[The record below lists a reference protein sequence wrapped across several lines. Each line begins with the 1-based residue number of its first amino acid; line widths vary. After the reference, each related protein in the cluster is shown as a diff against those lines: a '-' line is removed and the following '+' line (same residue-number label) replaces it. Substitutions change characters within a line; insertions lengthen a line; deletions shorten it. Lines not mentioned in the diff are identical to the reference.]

1 MAKQL
6 LAKIDDA
13 IAQEKVVE
21 DLGLAIVRLSKY
33 EAATEMLILAYRD
46 ALLDDEK
53 QWQEL
58 EAQPDYSYSNRA
70 AAVKDYLRRHGD

>member
-1 MAKQL
+1 MTKQL

-21 DLGLAIVRLSKY
+21 DLGLAIVQLSKY

-46 ALLDDEK
+46 ALLDDER

-58 EAQPDYSYSNRA
+58 EAQPDYPYSNRA
-70 AAVKDYLRRHGD
+70 AAVEDYIRRHGD